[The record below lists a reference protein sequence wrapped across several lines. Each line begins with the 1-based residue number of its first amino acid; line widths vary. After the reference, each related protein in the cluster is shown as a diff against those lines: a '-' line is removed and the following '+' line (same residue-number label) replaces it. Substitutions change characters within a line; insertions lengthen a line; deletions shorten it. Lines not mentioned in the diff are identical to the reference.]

1 MERPV
6 FTPIAEKKTRP
17 FRCALGRRS
26 PDPQTPISGQFPQP
40 AARLSER
47 DTLPTREMIDDAKYI
62 FAVLGTLFLIILAA
76 PLWVPVLV

>member
-1 MERPV
+1 MERLV
-6 FTPIAEKKTRP
+6 ITASDKKNVRS

-26 PDPQTPISGQFPQP
+26 PDPQTPPSGQFPQP

-47 DTLPTREMIDDAKYI
+47 DALPTQDMIDDTR
-62 FAVLGTLFLIILAA
+62 FVLVFLAVVLVIILAA